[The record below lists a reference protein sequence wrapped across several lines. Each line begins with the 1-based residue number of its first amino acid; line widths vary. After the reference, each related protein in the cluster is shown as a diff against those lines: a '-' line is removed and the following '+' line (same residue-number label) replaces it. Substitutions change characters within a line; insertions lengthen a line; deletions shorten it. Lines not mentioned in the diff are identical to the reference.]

1 MAEPIRT
8 LRSNVAKTRW
18 CGSFGLVETAFR
30 KSLAI
35 DSLFNT
41 TWLATVV
48 ISTGQLFIY
57 HLHVHQES
65 KNKGRDSCTIFFSF
79 GCTLSIWKFLD
90 QGSNP
95 CCNSDPSCCSDNP
108 GSLTQGYMRKLL

>member
-18 CGSFGLVETAFR
+18 CGSFGLGETAFR

-41 TWLATVV
+41 TWLATLV
-48 ISTGQLFIY
+48 ISTGQLFVY

-65 KNKGRDSCTIFFSF
+65 KNKGRDSCIIFFPLAAPSVS
-79 GCTLSIWKFLD
+79 GSSWTRDRTHAATVTQAAVVTILD
-90 QGSNP
+90 
-95 CCNSDPSCCSDNP
+95 
-108 GSLTQGYMRKLL
+108 L